1 MRRVAT
7 LFFALALT
15 LCASVV
21 DARGPKWNQLDTYT
35 FDQFTADF
43 GRRYPTPREHN
54 QRRAIFEDRLKR
66 VRQHNANGHASYRKG
81 INQFS
86 DWTAEEFKA
95 YNTQNGPKYRT
106 AAAMA
111 NVQQVKYTQAQ
122 LPYAVDF
129 RRANP
134 PVLTAVKN
142 QGACGSCW
150 AHSTVEAVESFFA
163 IKFGQLPVLSAQQVT
178 SCAATMDGCGGGDYF
193 AGWAYVSG
201 STQGLNE
208 EWTFP
213 YTDFFA
219 VNETKAATSTCY
231 DVSSK
236 FLPNFAW
243 VPKANV
249 STAWLVEP
257 NSAGAAMEALALHGP
272 LSISVAAS
280 EWMEYESGVFAPS
293 GANVTWAIDHAVQ
306 LVGYGFDTDVQAGY
320 WIVRN
325 SWGTTW
331 GEDGYIR
338 LYRPPQ
344 GQEPCGT
351 DPNGGSMVCGTCGL
365 LNSPGFPDVT
375 MLSQLNP

>member
-1 MRRVAT
+1 MRVVAP
-7 LFFALALT
+7 LLLALALT
-15 LCASVV
+15 LCASLV
-21 DARGPKWNQLDTYT
+21 DARPKWNQLDNYS
-35 FDQFTADF
+35 FENFVADF
-43 GRRYPTPREHN
+43 GRRYANPRELS
-54 QRRAIFEDRLKR
+54 QRRATFEGRLKR
-66 VRQHNANGHASYRKG
+66 VRQHNANPHATYRKG

-86 DWTAEEFKA
+86 DWTDEEFHR
-95 YNTQNGPKYRT
+95 YNTQSPKYRT
-106 AAAMA
+106 APVMA
-111 NVQQVKYTQAQ
+111 NVQQLAFSNTAQ
-122 LPYAVDF
+122 LPFSVDF

-142 QGACGSCW
+142 QGHCGSCW
-150 AHSTVEAVESFFA
+150 AHSTVESIESFFA

-178 SCAATMDGCGGGDYF
+178 SCAQSMGGCGGGDYF
-193 AGWAYVSG
+193 AGWAYVAG
-201 STQGLNE
+201 STEGLNE

-219 VNETKAATSTCY
+219 AHMSKAATSTCF

-236 FLPNFAW
+236 FLSNFAW

-249 STAWLVEP
+249 SGAWSVEP

-272 LSISVAAS
+272 LSISVAAG
-280 EWMEYESGVFAPS
+280 EWNEYESGIFAPT

-306 LVGYGFDTDVQAGY
+306 LVGYGFDTDMQASY

-338 LYRPPQ
+338 LYRPQ
-344 GQEPCGT
+344 QEPCGT
-351 DPNGGSMVCGTCGL
+351 DPNSGDTVCGTCGL
-365 LNSPGFPDVT
+365 LNSPGFPDVS